1 MNWILIEIK
10 NIFSLLVQIVLFE
23 IFELGNKSF
32 SIKNITE
39 IIFLIVLV
47 VFFSRTI
54 KNWMKEWILVN
65 LGIKKGTREAIASII
80 NYIITITG
88 ILIVLHNAGIDL
100 TSITVIAG
108 ALSIGIGIGLKNIIS
123 NFVSGLTIL
132 IAQPIKVG
140 DFIEVDDL
148 SGVVEKTSIRSTVIR
163 TIDGIFV
170 IIPNNSIVE
179 QNIINWSHKDSTSRL
194 HIPIGVA
201 YGSDTDL
208 VKEALLDAARKEKKV
223 LSNPSP
229 KVWFKGFGDSAL
241 NFELL
246 VWIKYPTLIDQIKSY
261 LNFLIYSELSYR
273 NISIPFPQIDLHI
286 RQINDLIQAHKKAES
301 TTVVKNPK
309 NLSTSLVK
317 NIAKTKQNSSK
328 WNLRD
333 LLRQISYFK
342 KCNNIELRDVIENG
356 YRKIVPRGEIIC
368 LEGESGDSFYIIL
381 SGSVEVFSEKAN
393 KYITTRYAGEF
404 IGEMSLILG
413 ITRTASLR
421 ATEDTILFVV
431 DRDNLHNLLAKH
443 QKLAD
448 KISEELS
455 RRLETLKNLGLL
467 DKQENSQET
476 AMIWIRNRIY
486 TLFGI

>member
-1 MNWILIEIK
+1 
-10 NIFSLLVQIVLFE
+10 
-23 IFELGNKSF
+23 
-32 SIKNITE
+32 
-39 IIFLIVLV
+39 
-47 VFFSRTI
+47 
-54 KNWMKEWILVN
+54 MKEWILVN
-65 LGIKKGTREAIASII
+65 LGIKKGTREAIAAII
-80 NYIITITG
+80 NYIITIAG

-108 ALSIGIGIGLKNIIS
+108 ALSIGIGIGMKNIIS

-148 SGVVEKTSIRSTVIR
+148 SGVVENTSIRSTVIR

-194 HIPIGVA
+194 HLPIGVA
-201 YGSDTDL
+201 YGSDTAL

-246 VWIKYPTLIDQIKSY
+246 VWIKYPPLIDQIKSS
-261 LNFLIYSELSYR
+261 LNFLIDSEFRYR
-273 NISIPFPQIDLHI
+273 NISIPFPQRDLNI
-286 RQINDLIQAHKKAES
+286 RQINDLIQTHQKAEL
-301 TTVVKNPK
+301 TTVGKNQK
-309 NLSTSLVK
+309 TLSTSLVK
-317 NIAKTKQNSSK
+317 NRVKTKLNPSK

-333 LLRQISYFK
+333 LLRQISYFQN
-342 KCNNIELRDVIENG
+342 CNNIELRDVIENG

-368 LEGESGDSFYIIL
+368 REEEAGDSFYIIL

-431 DRDNLHNLLAKH
+431 DRENLHNLLAKH
-443 QKLAD
+443 QRLAD

>member
-10 NIFSLLVQIVLFE
+10 NIFRLLVKIVIFE

-140 DFIEVDDL
+140 DFIKVDDL
-148 SGVVEKTSIRSTVIR
+148 SGVVEKTSIRSTIIR

-170 IIPNNSIVE
+170 IVPNNFLVE

-194 HIPIGVA
+194 RIPIGVA
-201 YGSDTDL
+201 YGSDTIL
-208 VKEALLDAARKEKKV
+208 VTEALLDAARKEKRV

-246 VWIKYPTLIDQIKSY
+246 VWIKYPPLTDPIKSS
-261 LNFLIYSELSYR
+261 LNFSIDSELRSR
-273 NISIPFPQIDLHI
+273 NISIPFPQRDLHI
-286 RQINDLIQAHKKAES
+286 RQINDLIPTHQKAEL
-301 TTVVKNPK
+301 TTVGKNQK
-309 NLSTSLVK
+309 NFSNSLIK
-317 NIAKTKQNSSK
+317 NQVKTKQNFSK

-342 KCNNIELRDVIENG
+342 NCNNIEIRDVIENG

-443 QKLAD
+443 QRLAD

>member
-1 MNWILIEIK
+1 
-10 NIFSLLVQIVLFE
+10 
-23 IFELGNKSF
+23 
-32 SIKNITE
+32 
-39 IIFLIVLV
+39 
-47 VFFSRTI
+47 
-54 KNWMKEWILVN
+54 MKEWILVN

-140 DFIEVDDL
+140 DFIKVDDL

-223 LSNPSP
+223 LSHPSP

-261 LNFLIYSELSYR
+261 LNFLIYSELSDR
-273 NISIPFPQIDLHI
+273 NISIPFPQRDLHI
-286 RQINDLIQAHKKAES
+286 RQINDLIQTHKKAES

-309 NLSTSLVK
+309 NLSTYLVK

>member
-1 MNWILIEIK
+1 MNWIFIEIK
-10 NIFSLLVQIVLFE
+10 NVLSLLVQIFQIKL
-23 IFELGNKSF
+23 FELGNQSF

-54 KNWMKEWILVN
+54 KKWMKEWILVN
-65 LGIKKGTREAIASII
+65 LGIKKGTREAIAAII
-80 NYIITITG
+80 NYIITIAG

-108 ALSIGIGIGLKNIIS
+108 ALSIGIGIGMKNIIS

-132 IAQPIKVG
+132 IAQPIKIG

-148 SGVVEKTSIRSTVIR
+148 SGIVEKTSIRSTVIR

-170 IIPNNSIVE
+170 IIPNNFLVE

-201 YGSDTDL
+201 YGSDTIL
-208 VKEALLDAARKEKKV
+208 VTEALLDAARKEKKV

-246 VWIKYPTLIDQIKSY
+246 VWIKYPPLIDSITSS
-261 LNFLIYSELSYR
+261 LNFLIDSELRYR
-273 NISIPFPQIDLHI
+273 NISIPFPQRDLHI
-286 RQINDLIQAHKKAES
+286 RQINDLIQTHKKTES

-317 NIAKTKQNSSK
+317 NIAKTQQNPSK

-333 LLRQISYFK
+333 LLRQISYFHN
-342 KCNNIELRDVIENG
+342 CNNIELRDIIENG

-443 QKLAD
+443 QRLAD

-467 DKQENSQET
+467 DNQENSQET

-486 TLFGI
+486 TLFDI

>member
-1 MNWILIEIK
+1 MNWIFIEIK
-10 NIFSLLVQIVLFE
+10 NIFSLLVQIFQIEL
-23 IFELGNKSF
+23 FELGNKSF
-32 SIKNITE
+32 SINNITE

-54 KNWMKEWILVN
+54 KKWMKEWILVN
-65 LGIKKGTREAIASII
+65 LGIKKGTKEAIASII

-108 ALSIGIGIGLKNIIS
+108 ALSIGIGIGMKNIIS

-201 YGSDTDL
+201 YGSDTAL
-208 VKEALLDAARKEKKV
+208 VKEALLDAARNEKKV

-246 VWIKYPTLIDQIKSY
+246 VWIKYPALIDQIKSS
-261 LNFLIYSELSYR
+261 LNFLIDSEFRDR
-273 NISIPFPQIDLHI
+273 NISIPFPQRDLNI
-286 RQINDLIQAHKKAES
+286 CQINDLIQTHQKAES
-301 TTVVKNPK
+301 TTVGKNQK

-317 NIAKTKQNSSK
+317 NIAKTQQNPSK

-333 LLRQISYFK
+333 LLRQISYFQN
-342 KCNNIELRDVIENG
+342 CNNIELRDVIENG

-368 LEGESGDSFYIIL
+368 REEEPGDSFYIIL
-381 SGSVEVFSEKAN
+381 SGSVEVFSVKAN

-404 IGEMSLILG
+404 LGEMSLILG

-431 DRDNLHNLLAKH
+431 DRHNLHNLLAKH
-443 QKLAD
+443 QRLAD

-467 DKQENSQET
+467 DSQENSQET
-476 AMIWIRNRIY
+476 AMIWVRNRIY

>member
-10 NIFSLLVQIVLFE
+10 NIFSFLVQIILFE

-273 NISIPFPQIDLHI
+273 KISIPFPQRDLHI

-431 DRDNLHNLLAKH
+431 DRENLHNLLAKH

>member
-1 MNWILIEIK
+1 
-10 NIFSLLVQIVLFE
+10 
-23 IFELGNKSF
+23 
-32 SIKNITE
+32 
-39 IIFLIVLV
+39 
-47 VFFSRTI
+47 
-54 KNWMKEWILVN
+54 
-65 LGIKKGTREAIASII
+65 
-80 NYIITITG
+80 
-88 ILIVLHNAGIDL
+88 
-100 TSITVIAG
+100 
-108 ALSIGIGIGLKNIIS
+108 
-123 NFVSGLTIL
+123 
-132 IAQPIKVG
+132 
-140 DFIEVDDL
+140 
-148 SGVVEKTSIRSTVIR
+148 
-163 TIDGIFV
+163 
-170 IIPNNSIVE
+170 
-179 QNIINWSHKDSTSRL
+179 
-194 HIPIGVA
+194 IGVA
-201 YGSDTDL
+201 YGSDTIL
-208 VKEALLDAARKEKKV
+208 VTEALLDAARKEKKV

-246 VWIKYPTLIDQIKSY
+246 VWIKYPPLIDSITSS
-261 LNFLIYSELSYR
+261 LNFLIDSELRYR
-273 NISIPFPQIDLHI
+273 NISIPFPQRDLHI
-286 RQINDLIQAHKKAES
+286 RQINDLIQTHKKTES
-301 TTVVKNPK
+301 TTVVKNQK

-317 NIAKTKQNSSK
+317 NIAKTQQNPSK

-333 LLRQISYFK
+333 LLRQISYFHN
-342 KCNNIELRDVIENG
+342 CNNIELRDIIENG

-443 QKLAD
+443 QRLAD

-467 DKQENSQET
+467 DNQENSQET

-486 TLFGI
+486 TLFDI

>member
-1 MNWILIEIK
+1 MNWIFIEIK
-10 NIFSLLVQIVLFE
+10 NIFSLLVQIFQIEL
-23 IFELGNKSF
+23 FELGNKSF

-54 KNWMKEWILVN
+54 KKWMKEWILVN
-65 LGIKKGTREAIASII
+65 LGIKKGTTEAIASII
-80 NYIITITG
+80 NYIITIAG

-108 ALSIGIGIGLKNIIS
+108 ALSIGIGIGMKNIIS

-132 IAQPIKVG
+132 IAQPIKIG

-148 SGVVEKTSIRSTVIR
+148 SGIVEKTSIRSTVIR

-170 IIPNNSIVE
+170 IVPNNSLVE

-201 YGSDTDL
+201 YGSDTIL
-208 VKEALLDAARKEKKV
+208 VTEALLDAARKEKKV

-246 VWIKYPTLIDQIKSY
+246 VWIKYPSLIDQIKSS
-261 LNFLIYSELSYR
+261 LNFFIDSELRYR
-273 NISIPFPQIDLHI
+273 NISIPFPQRDLYIH
-286 RQINDLIQAHKKAES
+286 QINDLIQTHQKVES
-301 TTVVKNPK
+301 TTLEKNQK

-317 NIAKTKQNSSK
+317 NIAKTKHNPSK

-342 KCNNIELRDVIENG
+342 NCNNIELRDVIENG
-356 YRKIVPRGEIIC
+356 YRKIVPCGEIIC
-368 LEGESGDSFYIIL
+368 REGEPGDSFYIIL

-421 ATEDTILFVV
+421 TTEDTILFVV
-431 DRDNLHNLLAKH
+431 DRENLHNLLAKH
-443 QKLAD
+443 QRLAD

-467 DKQENSQET
+467 DNQATSQET
-476 AMIWIRNRIY
+476 AMVWIRNRIY
-486 TLFGI
+486 TLFDI

>member
-1 MNWILIEIK
+1 MNWIFIEIK
-10 NIFSLLVQIVLFE
+10 NVFSLLVQIFQIKL
-23 IFELGNKSF
+23 FELGNQSF

-54 KNWMKEWILVN
+54 KKWMKEWILVN
-65 LGIKKGTREAIASII
+65 LGIKKGTREAIAAII
-80 NYIITITG
+80 NYIITIAG

-108 ALSIGIGIGLKNIIS
+108 ALSIGIGIGMKNIIS

-132 IAQPIKVG
+132 IAQPIKIG

-148 SGVVEKTSIRSTVIR
+148 SGIVEKTSIRSTVIR

-170 IIPNNSIVE
+170 IIPNNFLVE

-201 YGSDTDL
+201 YGSDTIL
-208 VKEALLDAARKEKKV
+208 VTEALLDAARKEKKV

-246 VWIKYPTLIDQIKSY
+246 VWIKYPPLIDSITSS
-261 LNFLIYSELSYR
+261 LNFLIDSELRYR
-273 NISIPFPQIDLHI
+273 NISIPFPQRDLHI
-286 RQINDLIQAHKKAES
+286 RQINDLIQTHKKTES
-301 TTVVKNPK
+301 TTVVKDQK

-317 NIAKTKQNSSK
+317 NIAKTQQNPSK

-333 LLRQISYFK
+333 LLRQISYFHN
-342 KCNNIELRDVIENG
+342 CNNIELRDIIENG

-443 QKLAD
+443 QRLAD

-467 DKQENSQET
+467 DNQENSQET

-486 TLFGI
+486 TLFDI

>member
-1 MNWILIEIK
+1 MNWIFIEIK
-10 NIFSLLVQIVLFE
+10 NIFSLLIQIFQTEL
-23 IFELGNKSF
+23 FELGNQSF

-39 IIFLIVLV
+39 IISLIVLV

-54 KNWMKEWILVN
+54 KKWLKEWILVN
-65 LGIKKGTREAIASII
+65 LGIKKGTREAIAAII
-80 NYIITITG
+80 NYIITIAG

-108 ALSIGIGIGLKNIIS
+108 ALSIGIGIGMKNIIS

-132 IAQPIKVG
+132 IAQPIKIG

-148 SGVVEKTSIRSTVIR
+148 SGIVEKTSIRSTVIK

-170 IIPNNSIVE
+170 IIPNNFLVE
-179 QNIINWSHKDSTSRL
+179 KNIINWSHKDSTSRI

-201 YGSDTDL
+201 YGSNTAL
-208 VKEALLDAARKEKKV
+208 VKKALLDVAIKEKKV
-223 LSNPSP
+223 LSIPSP

-246 VWIKYPTLIDQIKSY
+246 VWIKYPHLIDEIRSY
-261 LNFLIYSELSYR
+261 LNFSIDSELRSL
-273 NISIPFPQIDLHI
+273 NISIPFPQRDLHI
-286 RQINDLIQAHKKAES
+286 RQINDLIQTYQKAES
-301 TTVVKNPK
+301 ITVEKNQK
-309 NLSTSLVK
+309 KLSTSLVK
-317 NIAKTKQNSSK
+317 NIAKTKKNPSK

-333 LLRQISYFK
+333 LLRQISYFQN
-342 KCNNIELRDVIENG
+342 CNNIELRDVIENG
-356 YRKIVPRGEIIC
+356 YRKIVPRSEIIC
-368 LEGESGDSFYIIL
+368 LEGEPGDSFYIIL
-381 SGSVEVFSEKAN
+381 SGSVEVFSAKAN

-413 ITRTASLR
+413 ITRTASIR
-421 ATEDTILFVV
+421 AMEDTILFVV
-431 DRDNLHNLLAKH
+431 DRENLHNLLAKH
-443 QKLAD
+443 QRLAD

-467 DKQENSQET
+467 DSEENSQET